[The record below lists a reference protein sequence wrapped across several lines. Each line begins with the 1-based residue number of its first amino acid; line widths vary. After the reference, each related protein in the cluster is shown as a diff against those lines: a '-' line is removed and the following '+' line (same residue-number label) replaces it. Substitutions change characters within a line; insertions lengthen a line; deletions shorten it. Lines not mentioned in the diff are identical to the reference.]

1 MIDQECEYKFDVFKL
16 NLSGSP
22 NNVSLEIMNVI
33 SWDSMTLQMTREEL
47 VGLADFVN
55 NYLGKTND

>member
-55 NYLGKTND
+55 HYLGENNE

>member
-22 NNVSLEIMNVI
+22 NNISLEIMNVI

-55 NYLGKTND
+55 NYLGEK

>member
-33 SWDSMTLQMTREEL
+33 SWDSMKLQMTREEL

-55 NYLGKTND
+55 NYLGEK

>member
-1 MIDQECEYKFDVFKL
+1 VIDQECEYKFDVFKL

-33 SWDSMTLQMTREEL
+33 SWDSITLQMTREEL

-55 NYLGKTND
+55 NYLGEK

>member
-16 NLSGSP
+16 NLSCSP

-55 NYLGKTND
+55 NYLGEK